1 VEQRTEVKAD
11 PAPLQGVVSDDPF
24 SAMLAGVVNDPTIRH
39 QLVIVDK
46 KTLPVNSS
54 NVAEPPVTGAP
65 ALPAADADS
74 SRSAEPVAVAVVPE
88 AVKTGIAE
96 AGTKKDET
104 FAVKEITEPVRT
116 DPVTGN
122 AAVPPAAA
130 PKEDSS
136 TLAEVN
142 TPEPFVVKEVV
153 TKRDN
158 AGPPPHTAVN
168 NTATHTEEVK
178 YLPFVI
184 KPGGKADSN
193 NETAQSPEAVTE
205 KKA

>member
-1 VEQRTEVKAD
+1 MQIA
-11 PAPLQGVVSDDPF
+11 
-24 SAMLAGVVNDPTIRH
+24 AG
-39 QLVIVDK
+39 L
-46 KTLPVNSS
+46 
-54 NVAEPPVTGAP
+54 
-65 ALPAADADS
+65 
-74 SRSAEPVAVAVVPE
+74 PVAVAVVPE

-205 KKA
+205 KKAEAAPAATPEKNTGLWVEKNEGQKAVLSAVKKTLERKSREGIDLIYIDENINGTKDTIRIFIPALK

>member
-1 VEQRTEVKAD
+1 MQIA
-11 PAPLQGVVSDDPF
+11 AGLQ
-24 SAMLAGVVNDPTIRH
+24 
-39 QLVIVDK
+39 
-46 KTLPVNSS
+46 
-54 NVAEPPVTGAP
+54 
-65 ALPAADADS
+65 
-74 SRSAEPVAVAVVPE
+74 PVAVAVVPE

-205 KKA
+205 KKAEAAPAATPEKNTGLWVEKNEGQKAVLSAVKKTLERKSREGIDLIYIDENINGTKDTIRIFIPALK